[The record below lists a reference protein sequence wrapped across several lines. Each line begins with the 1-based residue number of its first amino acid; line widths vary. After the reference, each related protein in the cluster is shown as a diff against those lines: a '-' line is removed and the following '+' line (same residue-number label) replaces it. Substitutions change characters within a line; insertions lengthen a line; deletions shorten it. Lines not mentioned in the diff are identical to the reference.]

1 MSEWGLVSGVCTMTM
16 DSAPKSTSGGAPS
29 LHDTIDKLKLSADE
43 AGKFEKAF
51 KDPKFLELFEQYA
64 KDMQDP
70 ESRAETNAY
79 LQQLERDG
87 QIEQVYGK
95 GTQLIT
101 PVPEFVVKG
110 KEEFSEKKVFLNI
123 CSSEKVRLQQ
133 PTIHEDTMHL
143 SRHVLKYGEYDEC
156 AWEPN
161 LTSSMCGLTRMAM
174 PNGQDMSNQ
183 ALLPQPV

>member
-1 MSEWGLVSGVCTMTM
+1 MTV
-16 DSAPKSTSGGAPS
+16 DSAPKTISGGATS
-29 LHDTIDKLKLSADE
+29 LNETIDTLKLSSDE
-43 AGKFEKAF
+43 AEKFEKAF

-101 PVPEFVVKG
+101 PAPEFVVKG
-110 KEEFSEKKVFLNI
+110 KEETSAKKVFLNI
-123 CSSEKVRLQQ
+123 CSCDKVRQQ
-133 PTIHEDTMHL
+133 RLTIHVGTMHL
-143 SRHVLKYGEYDEC
+143 SRQILECGE
-156 AWEPN
+156 
-161 LTSSMCGLTRMAM
+161 
-174 PNGQDMSNQ
+174 
-183 ALLPQPV
+183 